1 RRRWQAIGDVRVELE
16 RLISD
21 PSSLVGV
28 AQTAY
33 ARPPLWKRTIPVIV
47 TAIVVAAA
55 ASTAAWRLKP
65 YPAVQ
70 VTRFTIF
77 LPEGQ
82 TLTEA
87 AAGWHLL
94 AMSPD
99 GTKLAYVAN
108 SQLFVRDL
116 SEADARPISG
126 SYGRVTNPFF
136 SPDAQWI
143 GFWTAGDN

>member
-1 RRRWQAIGDVRVELE
+1 
-16 RLISD
+16 
-21 PSSLVGV
+21 
-28 AQTAY
+28 
-33 ARPPLWKRTIPVIV
+33 
-47 TAIVVAAA
+47 
-55 ASTAAWRLKP
+55 
-65 YPAVQ
+65 
-70 VTRFTIF
+70 
-77 LPEGQ
+77 
-82 TLTEA
+82 

-108 SQLFVRDL
+108 SQLFVRDM

-143 GFWTAGDN
+143 GFWTAGDNLLKKIAITGGIPVTICKTAGALLGASWAGDQIVFGDGLKGIMRVSANGGEPEMLVSPLSPGELMHGPQVLDGSKAVLFTVGNLGG